1 MKKLIVI
8 LTIAIAACTDHIK
21 TDQQNNDSSHAKEN
35 TEMGLQ
41 LNNGNKWKA
50 DETTKKNVAAM
61 VEVVNASI
69 YADKGKRKELYTNLQ
84 TKIDLLVKECSM
96 KGEEHEVLHIWLRK
110 ILKDMK
116 ELKEGGD
123 EYLNVYEVLKKDIES
138 FSTFFE

>member
-8 LTIAIAACTDHIK
+8 LTIAVAACTDHIK
-21 TDQQNNDSSHAKEN
+21 TDQQSNDSSHEKEN
-35 TEMGLQ
+35 IETGLQ

-61 VEVVNASI
+61 LELVNAGI

-116 ELKEGGD
+116 ELKEEGD
-123 EYLNVYEVLKKDIES
+123 DYLSVCEVLKKDIES
-138 FSTFFE
+138 FSSFFE